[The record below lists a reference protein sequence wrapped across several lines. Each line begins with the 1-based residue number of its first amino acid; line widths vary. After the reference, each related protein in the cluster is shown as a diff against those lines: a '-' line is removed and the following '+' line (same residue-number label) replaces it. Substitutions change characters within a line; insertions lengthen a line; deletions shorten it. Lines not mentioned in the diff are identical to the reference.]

1 MKKLNFAL
9 LIGAIMLLSAFTI
22 YTATSYKIND
32 TFKIHF
38 AGTDAEG
45 NFEKFKGEVAFNENE
60 LATSNF
66 SLVIEVESI
75 ITGNWLK
82 NKHAR
87 SGKWFDAD
95 KYPTISFKS
104 TKFFK
109 TTNGYAV
116 EGLLTIHGI
125 QKEVTIPFTF
135 SNNIFKGNFKVNRI
149 DYGVGTM
156 EGMSKKVSNEIKI
169 DFSVPV
175 IKK

>member
-1 MKKLNFAL
+1 MTKLNLTL

-22 YTATSYKIND
+22 YTHTSYKISDN
-32 TFKIHF
+32 FNIHF
-38 AGTDAEG
+38 AGADAEG

-60 LATSNF
+60 LDKSNF

-75 ITGNWLK
+75 STGNWLK
-82 NKHAR
+82 NRHSR
-87 SGKWFDAD
+87 SEKWFDTD

-104 TKFFK
+104 TKFYK

-116 EGLLTIHGI
+116 DGLLTIHGI

-156 EGMSKKVSNEIKI
+156 EGMSKTVSNEIKI